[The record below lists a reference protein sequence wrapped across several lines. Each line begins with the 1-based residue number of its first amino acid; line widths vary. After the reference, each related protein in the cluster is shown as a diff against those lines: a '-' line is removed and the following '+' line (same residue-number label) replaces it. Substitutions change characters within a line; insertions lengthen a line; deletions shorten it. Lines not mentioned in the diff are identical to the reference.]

1 MIEKE
6 IKNELKGL
14 PKAKRDLSRI
24 GMELCYFDH
33 QDMEYIRDE
42 HTTLFDVEKLLTTKR
57 LAQPLT

>member
-42 HTTLFDVEKLLTTKR
+42 HTTLFDVENY
-57 LAQPLT
+57 